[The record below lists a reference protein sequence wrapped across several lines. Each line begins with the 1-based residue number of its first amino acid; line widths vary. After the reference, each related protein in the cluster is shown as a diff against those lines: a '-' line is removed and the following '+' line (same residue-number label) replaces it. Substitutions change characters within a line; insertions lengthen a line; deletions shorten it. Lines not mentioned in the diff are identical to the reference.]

1 MRYFLAH
8 NSIDVFHHG
17 ELNEDQVISTGQ
29 PNLEYFDNLTAL
41 EERLAEFGVICNEK
55 ETPILPQINNCE
67 DEMEIPD
74 PS

>member
-17 ELNEDQVISTGQ
+17 ELNEDQVAATGQ
-29 PNLEYFDNLTAL
+29 PNLEFFDNLNEL
-41 EERLAEFGVICNEK
+41 KQRLAEFGIICDENA
-55 ETPILPQINNCE
+55 TPNLPE
-67 DEMEIPD
+67 DEIESSD

>member
-17 ELNEDQVISTGQ
+17 ELNEDQVVTTGQ
-29 PNLEYFDNLTAL
+29 PNLEFFDNLNEL
-41 EERLAEFGVICNEK
+41 KQRLAEFGIVCDENAR
-55 ETPILPQINNCE
+55 PILPE
-67 DEMEIPD
+67 DEIELSD